1 MPAPSLPRPP
11 RRGPARARR
20 LPRRLSRRPV
30 PFWLAAIALATLTG
44 LSVARLVGQASA
56 EAARWGDLRPTAI
69 ATADLEAGATVGPGD
84 VEIEHRPAALV
95 PDGAVDGPVEGR
107 VVAATVHRGEPVL
120 AARLAPAGLS
130 PTAAVLPAGTVGIAV
145 PAGPGAL
152 PLQPGDVVEVLVTV
166 DPGTAGDQQP
176 TFPVARS
183 AQVVHT
189 GEESVT
195 LAVGRDDAE
204 RVAFAVTAGVV
215 TLVLS
220 PGSR

>member
-11 RRGPARARR
+11 LRGSTRALR
-20 LPRRLSRRPV
+20 LPRRPA
-30 PFWLAAIALATLTG
+30 PFWLAAVALATLTG
-44 LSVARLVGQASA
+44 LTVARLIGNASA
-56 EAARWGDLRPTAI
+56 EAARWGDVRPTAV
-69 ATADLEAGATVGPGD
+69 ATVDLEAGATVGPGD
-84 VEIEHRPAALV
+84 VAIEHRPAALV
-95 PDGAVDGPVEGR
+95 PAGALDGPVEGR

-130 PTAAVLPAGTVGIAV
+130 PTAAVLPPGTVGIAV
-145 PAGPGAL
+145 PTGPGAL

-166 DPGTAGDQQP
+166 DPTTAGDEQP

-183 AQVVHT
+183 AVVVHV
-189 GEESVT
+189 GDEAVT
-195 LAVGRDDAE
+195 LAVDRDDAD